1 MCAENYND
9 SLPRPSP
16 TLCYGEGLFSSINTA
31 KGPIPMAIDIHYVTS
46 ENAHEAFLNRVIDRF
61 CQINPT
67 IDPERMEPYI
77 GYLFDYTIA
86 DLDILAS
93 ILIVDVEWLLTG
105 HGWCPP
111 ISRKY
116 RH

>member
-1 MCAENYND
+1 
-9 SLPRPSP
+9 
-16 TLCYGEGLFSSINTA
+16 
-31 KGPIPMAIDIHYVTS
+31 MAIDIHYVTS

-67 IDPERMEPYI
+67 IEPERMEPYI

>member
-1 MCAENYND
+1 
-9 SLPRPSP
+9 
-16 TLCYGEGLFSSINTA
+16 
-31 KGPIPMAIDIHYVTS
+31 
-46 ENAHEAFLNRVIDRF
+46 
-61 CQINPT
+61 
-67 IDPERMEPYI
+67 MEPYI

-111 ISRKY
+111 ISHKY

>member
-1 MCAENYND
+1 M
-9 SLPRPSP
+9 SLQPIASLVDPGSDQLSHRRNLE
-16 TLCYGEGLFSSINTA
+16 TLIQ
-31 KGPIPMAIDIHYVTS
+31 KGPTTMAIDIHYVTS

-67 IDPERMEPYI
+67 IEPARMEPYI

-111 ISRKY
+111 VSHKY